1 MRDVIVGGVA
11 ESGMAMHVE
20 AGPHTL
26 RGDEPTD
33 QGGTDTGPQPHELL
47 LAALGTCTLMTLRMY
62 AGPMV
67 GRLGARRVRLRGAT
81 APDGIYAIVRHIH
94 FDSALDAEQRA
105 RLIAIA
111 DKCPVHKTLTGQI
124 GIATSEEPA

>member
-1 MRDVIVGGVA
+1 MRDVIVRGVT
-11 ESGMAMHVE
+11 ESGMAMQVE

-62 AGPMV
+62 AGRKGWPM
-67 GRLGARRVRLRGAT
+67 GNTRVRLNGAK
-81 APDGIYAIVRHIH
+81 AADGSYAIDRHIH
-94 FDSALDAEQRA
+94 FDAALDADQRT
-105 RLIAIA
+105 RLIEIA
-111 DKCPVHKTLTGQI
+111 DKCPVHKTLKGQI
-124 GIATSEEPA
+124 AIATSEAG